1 METFD
6 HAGPQIGAVLTKALK
21 NQGYNAPTPI
31 QAQGWP
37 IALQGKDMV
46 AVAATGSG
54 KTCGF
59 LVPALVRLGERG
71 PAPRPKSFF
80 HKDPARP
87 SILVLAPTRELTQQ
101 IAGEAAKFAPAVNGR
116 VVSVYGGVPK
126 GDQVREL
133 KQGCDVLIA
142 TPGRLLD
149 FCSGDPKRG
158 ISPSIELSNV
168 TYLVLDEA
176 DRMLDMGFEPDIRKV
191 VDMCPKTGKPEEAG
205 GATGLLAGSMRQTLF
220 FTATWP
226 KDVQKTAASLTASEA
241 VQVRIGQGSDGS
253 KLTANSKVKQVIEV
267 IKEED
272 KMSRLK
278 EIIKTELH
286 KGETAIVFA
295 SQKTVCDDLTRN
307 LQKAGLGIWCQTIHS
322 GKDQWVRDENLAKFR
337 ELTKGTANGD

>member
-87 SILVLAPTRELTQQ
+87 SILVLAPTRELAQQ

-149 FCSGDPKRG
+149 FCSGDPKRDLK
-158 ISPSIELSNV
+158 PTIELGNV

-176 DRMLDMGFEPDIRKV
+176 DRMLDMGVEPDIRKIV
-191 VDMCPKTGKPEEAG
+191 EMCPKTGKPEEAG
-205 GATGLLAGSMRQTLF
+205 GATGLLAGSMMQTLF

-226 KDVQKTAASLTASEA
+226 KAVQQTARSLTASEA
-241 VQVRIGQGSDGS
+241 VQVRIGQGRDGD
-253 KLTANSKVKQVIEV
+253 KLTANSSVKQVV
-267 IKEED
+267 KVMEEGE
-272 KMSRLK
+272 KLSRLK
-278 EIIKTELH
+278 E
-286 KGETAIVFA
+286 
-295 SQKTVCDDLTRN
+295 
-307 LQKAGLGIWCQTIHS
+307 
-322 GKDQWVRDENLAKFR
+322 
-337 ELTKGTANGD
+337 